1 MSKYFTS
8 NIFLI
13 ISKSFTHRDMD
24 KSYFLIF
31 TVVYMFV
38 LLHIKVCSTYFSHLV
53 SLFMRHIS
61 DFFLRLPMLMFLQR
75 RPIGGRKQERDENSG
90 ACRGQNVKFLVVK
103 IEISEQNAKIT
114 WSSVHHHHLSNPEIR
129 LNHPLLDWAES
140 LSKIDGPEFDSCD
153 EVPGSSRRPN
163 ISLRNGSSR
172 RRRPEELGPA
182 SDLRPFRVPGD
193 PRLFPF
199 STT

>member
-24 KSYFLIF
+24 KSYFL
-31 TVVYMFV
+31 
-38 LLHIKVCSTYFSHLV
+38 STYFSHLV

-114 WSSVHHHHLSNPEIR
+114 
-129 LNHPLLDWAES
+129 
-140 LSKIDGPEFDSCD
+140 
-153 EVPGSSRRPN
+153 
-163 ISLRNGSSR
+163 
-172 RRRPEELGPA
+172 
-182 SDLRPFRVPGD
+182 
-193 PRLFPF
+193 
-199 STT
+199 